1 MPVTWAEVR
10 AEEARLPGAEMAV
23 CIAVIAKENYPLY
36 IKSLPTENAL
46 KFHYTVHTSL
56 DVVDEKVSALGKALV
71 DQRELYLGL
80 LYPTE
85 DYKVYGYVT
94 NSKVKF
100 VMVVDSSN
108 TALRDN
114 EIRSMFR
121 KLHNSYTDVMC
132 NPFYNP
138 GDQIQSRMTIQEK
151 ISTVCSLVELITQ
164 GGGTLTLPEDRKWLN
179 HYPILTKEEMWIS
192 ARPRRATVKPTRA
205 YSVNPAAAVS
215 RQSELMD

>member
-1 MPVTWAEVR
+1 MEKRKENGGEEWNEKEERRRRKRRKRRRAKVAVWGPEPLVKAVLQGQEAGQKDLITGDPAHYLLGSTRGHVTASDRQEDN
-10 AEEARLPGAEMAV
+10 MAV

-36 IKSLPTENAL
+36 IRSVPMQNEL

-56 DVVDEKVSALGKALV
+56 DVVEEKISAAGKAMA

-100 VMVVDSSN
+100 VIVVDSSN
-108 TALRDN
+108 TSLRDN

-121 KLHNSYTDVMC
+121 KLHNSFTDVMC

-138 GDQIQSRMTIQEK
+138 GDPVQSKAFDSM
-151 ISTVCSLVELITQ
+151 
-164 GGGTLTLPEDRKWLN
+164 
-179 HYPILTKEEMWIS
+179 
-192 ARPRRATVKPTRA
+192 
-205 YSVNPAAAVS
+205 VS
-215 RQSELMD
+215 GMMVQAS